1 MELESHS
8 WTSARSSRSA
18 SMDEAGALGARPSPS
33 RPFGPSGPFGSFSAN
48 RSLPC
53 SSVTEIK
60 ILLPQIAG
68 IATQTL
74 AGIWR

>member
-1 MELESHS
+1 
-8 WTSARSSRSA
+8 
-18 SMDEAGALGARPSPS
+18 MDEAGALGARPSPS
-33 RPFGPSGPFGSFSAN
+33 RPFGPFGPSGPFGSFSAN